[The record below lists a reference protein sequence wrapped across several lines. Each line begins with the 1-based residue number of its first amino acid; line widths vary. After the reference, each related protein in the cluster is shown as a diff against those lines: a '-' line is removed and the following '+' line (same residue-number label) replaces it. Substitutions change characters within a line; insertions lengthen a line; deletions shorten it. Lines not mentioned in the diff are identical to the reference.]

1 MAKSKAPIVTND
13 ALPKGSEALP
23 KGSGK
28 RWVRFIVPGEP
39 VAKAR
44 PRLAE
49 KRNVYTAQKTKAY
62 ERKVRTYYRLTGAGL
77 LFPKGVPLRL
87 EAWVYFQAPK
97 NTSKKRLARMEAGK
111 ADALPMKKPDGDNVL
126 KALADALNGFAYH
139 DDAQVVVWTIHKRY
153 SKTPRAEILL
163 EEVVDEEEA

>member
-1 MAKSKAPIVTND
+1 MAKSKAPIVMND
-13 ALPKGSEALP
+13 ALPKVSEALP
-23 KGSGK
+23 NGSGK
-28 RWVRFIVPGEP
+28 RRVRFIVPGEP

-44 PRLAE
+44 PRLAG
-49 KRNVYTAQKTKAY
+49 RRRVYTPQKTAAY
-62 ERKVRTYYRLTGAGL
+62 EGNVRDSYNFTGAGL

-87 EAWVYFQAPK
+87 EAWAYFQAPK

-111 ADALPMKKPDGDNVL
+111 ADALPMKKPDGDNIL
-126 KALADALNGFAYH
+126 KALGDALNGFAYH

-163 EEVVDEEEA
+163 EEVMDEEEA